1 MGGRQ
6 NKWVGG
12 ETDAG
17 MDVQVGGGGEYL
29 EGSCREAACVRV
41 STWMAAARAG
51 ECGEPLSVR
60 EMPG

>member
-1 MGGRQ
+1 M
-6 NKWVGG
+6 GG